1 MGRRTRPLTAWSF
14 ITSPAIQRCCE
25 SCHSNR
31 VADEPAVFFR
41 KDGATGRSSD
51 ASRIAHVLQRLVRL
65 FARQGQYG
73 DSVRSLVRRCR
84 LVAQTA
90 DSRLD
95 VACCDGVRI
104 YRTTRPSHVSQA
116 ECHSR
121 RGGTVRCRLPLP
133 VSAELE
139 HLQRAPQHCLPCEGR
154 FARSRAAR
162 HDRSPIVPLGAGL
175 GRVSRARIPCGANY
189 PDSMSLA
196 ARDDAPAEQAQGW
209 VDHFPCSTSS
219 RPDRISIQCAAT
231 SSRWVS
237 AAGATGS
244 SPRICASRSCC

>member
-1 MGRRTRPLTAWSF
+1 MGRRTRLTVWSL

-31 VADEPAVFFR
+31 VADEPAVLFR
-41 KDGATGRSSD
+41 KDGAAGRSSD
-51 ASRIAHVLQRLVRL
+51 GSRIAHVLQRLIRL

-95 VACCDGVRI
+95 VACCDGVWL

-121 RGGTVRCRLPLP
+121 RCGTVRCRLSLP

-154 FARSRAAR
+154 FTRSRAPR
-162 HDRSPIVPLGAGL
+162 HDRSPILPLGAGL
-175 GRVSRARIPCGANY
+175 GRVSRTRIPCGANY
-189 PDSMSLA
+189 PDSVSLPSRGDA
-196 ARDDAPAEQAQGW
+196 AAEQAQG
-209 VDHFPCSTSS
+209 
-219 RPDRISIQCAAT
+219 
-231 SSRWVS
+231 
-237 AAGATGS
+237 
-244 SPRICASRSCC
+244 